1 MERIIPVVTDI
12 TGKSY
17 ELVQSST
24 YPISGGQFDPNS
36 YETAME
42 KFANVGVARGL
53 TYGQSLKLAKLYGS
67 NMNRVISYLP
77 VAKEYAAKY
86 DYPVDIAVSLIY
98 ALEEEGVYTPLDFF
112 ARRTTFMLFQHDKML
127 AVKDAVSQTIVDYF
141 GLDQATEDQQKT
153 ALDEE
158 IAKAELQYLK

>member
-1 MERIIPVVTDI
+1 AYCSSVATSCLFTLAGGKITDYRKMAKGAMERIIPVVTDI

-17 ELVQSST
+17 ELFQSST

-77 VAKEYAAKY
+77 VAKEYTSKY
-86 DYPVDIAVSLIY
+86 DYPDAISFSLIY
-98 ALEEEGVYTPLDFF
+98 ALLSTMVY
-112 ARRTTFMLFQHDKML
+112 
-127 AVKDAVSQTIVDYF
+127 
-141 GLDQATEDQQKT
+141 
-153 ALDEE
+153 
-158 IAKAELQYLK
+158 